1 MQTAPVQS
9 TPLRIVSAGP
19 TVHATMAPVGSVGL
33 TAVIL
38 FLILRFSVAMSR
50 TINEIAVA
58 RARQLLG
65 QLTEASSPMSTW
77 LSSTSTRKVFI
88 SFHCES
94 GTDTA
99 RAVSTLC
106 RRLGWQTFC
115 SPSDHASTSEIE
127 ARVNE
132 ACLFLF
138 VLSPEYFN
146 CKECC
151 AKIRAARAAGTVIVQ
166 IYDSGKYLYS
176 LGTYLYLMNASGVN
190 NCDKLS
196 SSVGP
201 GMVSQARPTKS
212 CVMLLISPTTLYGA
226 STMLTPQ
233 LKVFFVESTITM
245 PFELCQRTL
254 AHGKPGTHAVRQS
267 QQSEHTFAH
276 SHMFY

>member
-38 FLILRFSVAMSR
+38 FLILRSR
-50 TINEIAVA
+50 
-58 RARQLLG
+58 RQCHAQSTKSQWQGPDNYL
-65 QLTEASSPMSTW
+65 ASSPMSTW

-88 SFHCES
+88 SFHCEN

-127 ARVNE
+127 ARVKE

-151 AKIRAARAAGTVIVQ
+151 AKIRAARAAGTVIVP

-196 SSVGP
+196 SSGSMGWTRNGEP
-201 GMVSQARPTKS
+201 
-212 CVMLLISPTTLYGA
+212 GA
-226 STMLTPQ
+226 SNQKLRHVIDQPDNVVRSVDDVDPAIEG
-233 LKVFFVESTITM
+233 LLRGINNHNALRVM
-245 PFELCQRTL
+245 PTYSR
-254 AHGKPGTHAVRQS
+254 S
-267 QQSEHTFAH
+267 W
-276 SHMFY
+276 